1 MKDSTQ
7 LIHMKRISPSSVH
20 WRRITKTHSSSRWN
34 AISGFS
40 AMSGIKCGAGS
51 AVADLMVP
59 PDGGRRI
66 TPQNDFE
73 SASFADRSVHCCDQ
87 TKVHVQ
93 TTKTSIQDSTEWK
106 PTTYQRFAAMSVTSC
121 NAKRSSR
128 FAGRISTIIYSH
140 KSSTG
145 NRHVESSW
153 ATGGPAQQQQ
163 LTFHPASLPTS
174 HDK

>member
-73 SASFADRSVHCCDQ
+73 SGELCRPVSTLLRSN
-87 TKVHVQ
+87 KGQ

>member
-1 MKDSTQ
+1 VEENGGLVIASNAHAAHQYDDKQTSSAEDRYETLFPVVIGVTQNGRNRRPCITDGKQASSCYELMKDSTQ

-93 TTKTSIQDSTEWK
+93 TTKTSIQDSTE
-106 PTTYQRFAAMSVTSC
+106 
-121 NAKRSSR
+121 
-128 FAGRISTIIYSH
+128 
-140 KSSTG
+140 
-145 NRHVESSW
+145 
-153 ATGGPAQQQQ
+153 
-163 LTFHPASLPTS
+163 
-174 HDK
+174 